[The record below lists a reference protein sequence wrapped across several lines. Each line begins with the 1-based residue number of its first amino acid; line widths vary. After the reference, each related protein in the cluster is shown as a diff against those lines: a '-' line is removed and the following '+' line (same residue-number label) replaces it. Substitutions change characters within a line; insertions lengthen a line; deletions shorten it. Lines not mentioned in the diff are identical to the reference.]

1 MNKIMKLVL
10 SLLITVTLI
19 PTMTISADAFT
30 VESVGDNT
38 YISDPSTM
46 NDYQDYFTD
55 ESTEY
60 AGSVWTDKS
69 VFTNTSAFNDVT
81 HRGGIIVG
89 DTVSNDT
96 LLTDGEK
103 VALGKDNF
111 LIALSTIGSTKEIE
125 GYETT
130 PTDTMLVLDVSNSM
144 DKSESVPDMIKAAND
159 AIHRLLELNQ
169 YNRVGVVLYSGNRN
183 YGASETSTGQVVLPL
198 GRYKTSDT
206 TEENGKTLY
215 HYLKVTIG
223 RNDYDQDTKTY
234 LSAGLSKEDGTKVTY
249 IEKQTTGAT
258 YTQNGMYKAYT
269 QFKSRIED
277 GDTAIASG
285 NVQGGTKRI
294 PIYVLMTDG
303 APTTVASTWNAPG
316 KSNAGNGGKTSD
328 AFGFL
333 NQLTA
338 SYVKNETTIG
348 YGRDAKFYTLAL
360 NLDAQDEVS
369 KNVAQSVL
377 NPEKSTAGIV
387 GHWKDL
393 IEKGELTL
401 SVQGT
406 DGKDG
411 KSITVTNKINN
422 QTYFKAPAEG
432 EKHIR
437 LYVDKPFE
445 ATGVDEMIAAF
456 NNIVEEII
464 LQSQYYPTYVE
475 GGKYSLDG
483 YVTFGDELGEFME
496 VKNIKGMV
504 LGNKLFTGA
513 SFAKLINDGETFG
526 NRYTWTES
534 GQQLLTSIQKRLNI
548 DEQTARP
555 LLSNVWLDEQFKYV
569 SDTEYSNYIGW
580 YATEDGSYI
589 SFWDKEDTDLNAP
602 ANATYRVKSY
612 VFQGKLGDEE
622 GRVTAS
628 DMMYIVVQV
637 YENIQTKDQQV
648 VWKIPSNLIPLIKY
662 NVTIN
667 TKSLDSATDVTL
679 TTEDAAPL
687 RLLYEVG
694 PREEINRANLL
705 EYMAKEDHTHPVTK
719 DGVVVGYAM
728 YSNRWGL
735 DLDSSDEVNVLDPSE
750 NLVTVSHFNPSH
762 ENERYFFIEDA
773 KVYVKDGNGYKAYS
787 GYTRPQNVENT
798 YYYAYPVI
806 ERTGSGDDN
815 AAKVTYVYLPIGS
828 DILSDRNNL
837 KSSGGNWYVNIGQI
851 MHRDTRSVITKDSN
865 PTGTLTYSDYPLVSR
880 PEDNEEIEGY
890 NVFSFLG
897 NNGRIVMYSGQGIKL
912 SKVVNDASVTE
923 TFSFEIELDQ
933 RHTRNDIEIYDED
946 SNPVAYTL
954 EGGNTIKVSLQAN
967 KTITI
972 LGLKTGTKYT
982 VSEASTEYYVLDS
995 ATVNGKEGNSGTVEE
1010 FEYDDVVF
1018 VNKKTT
1024 NKGDLLITKTVRHD
1038 YGDNYVIPNKQFT
1051 VEVALPGFENGTE
1064 FVANGTVENGQ
1075 AIEKVTVSN
1084 GLVILTMGH
1093 DDSVTI
1099 KDLPRGTKFNV
1110 TETNIPEG
1118 FTLSDDSVGVNEERE
1133 IIVDGLAEAHLI
1145 NKYSTDPINGNEV
1158 EIDLS
1163 KVFENWDNEV
1173 FIAKVQQ
1180 NIDGEWVDV
1189 ETIEFNKNNDETTV
1203 DLSDVEFT
1211 EPGTYTFRIF
1221 EVQAN
1226 AGEGIETNHILFD
1239 NQTYILTLD
1248 VVDIMN
1254 GEKTIENVKLN
1265 NETVAKVE
1273 DTYNINVDFV
1283 NQHIITQE
1291 EAYAD
1296 INISKVLNNNTG
1308 VEIDITQFEFGLY
1321 EGQEEVTT
1329 TNVGEDGQA
1338 TIRLEYTSDDLDFSS
1353 EDTNVFTYTLKE
1365 IVPNEAGEGMDYSEL
1380 VYDVIVTI
1388 SKGVHGTLTSQVEIK
1403 LNEETVR
1410 VAEFTNT
1417 YTIKEPA
1424 KATIDGT
1431 KKYSKADGTTIEDAS
1446 GFTFELYEA
1455 NSSFE
1460 ITNPNSP
1467 VTATSDTNGNFTFPE
1482 MEYET
1487 AGNRY
1492 YVVKEKAGTNPA
1504 ITYSNTE
1511 YRVTVNV
1518 KDGGSGKLVAET
1530 TINEVGG
1537 NNTSIKFENI
1547 YTVIEYTSVTLGG
1560 NKQLTGKDIE
1570 DGEFTFQLFEG
1581 DELLDTTTNVGTSGN
1596 FLFDEIEYREP
1607 GVHTYTI
1614 KEDTS
1619 SPKANYEYN
1628 TDGKVSYTVVVT
1640 VTDDGEG
1647 KLSAT
1652 QSVQN
1657 SEVVFTNAYNP
1668 QPIEVEFGAI
1678 KSFFELEVDENG
1690 EVIETEKELST
1701 FEFGLYEA
1709 NEEFAITNE
1718 TPLQTT
1724 TNNLSGNVN
1733 MAIQITEPGTKYFVF
1748 KEIAGDDFTINYD
1761 TKAYQLTVITTQNYD
1776 NEDDVQN
1783 GALESQLL
1791 INGVDS
1797 NEYEGG
1803 MTFKNTHVTYE
1814 IEADINISKVLN
1826 NNTGVEIDITQF
1838 EFGLYEG
1845 QEEVTTTNV
1854 GEDGQA
1860 TIRLEYTSDDL
1871 DFSSEDTNVFTYTLK
1886 EIVPNE
1892 AGEGM
1897 DYSELVYDVIVT
1909 ISKGVHGTL
1918 TSQVEIKLNEETVRV
1933 AEFTNT
1939 YTIKEPAKATIDG
1952 TKKYS
1957 KADGTTI
1964 EDASGFTFELYEANS
1979 SFEITNPNSPVT
1991 ATSDT
1996 NGNFTFPEMEYETA
2010 GNRYYVVKEK
2020 AGTNPAITY
2029 SNTEYR
2035 VTVNVKDGGSGKLV
2049 AETTIN
2055 EVGGNN
2061 TSIKFENIYTV
2072 IEYTSVTL
2080 GGNKQLTGK
2089 DIEDGEFTFQLF
2101 EGDELLDT
2109 TTNVGTSGNFLF
2121 DEIEYREP
2129 GVHTYTIKEDTS
2141 SPKANYEYNTDGK
2154 VSYTV
2159 VVTVTDD
2166 GEGKLSATQSVQNS
2180 EVVFTNA
2187 YNPQPIEVEFG
2198 AIKSFFELEVDENGE
2213 VIETEK
2219 ELSTFEF
2226 GLYEANEEFAITN
2239 ETPLQTT
2246 TNNLSGNVNMAIQIT
2261 EPGTKY
2267 FVFKEIAGDDFTINY
2282 DTKAYQ
2288 LTVITTQN
2296 YDNEDDVQNG
2306 ALESQLLINGVDSNE
2321 YEGGMTF
2328 KNTHVTYEL
2337 DAVLDIE
2344 KQLTHNI
2351 HNVALT
2357 NFSFGL
2363 YEDIDC
2369 TIPRLY
2375 EVLEELAV
2383 RSNPN
2388 EIVLT
2393 VDETGHVT
2401 FTETYSDA
2409 DMLPEDE
2416 FTFTYYVAEIIE
2428 NVIPNVK
2435 YDKSV
2440 YRVDVRLYYS
2450 EENELVLEQTYTR
2463 VKDKDGV
2470 LLEVEEV
2477 VETITFI
2484 NEYTGKDPKPKP
2496 PVHVVDTSTKR

>member
-19 PTMTISADAFT
+19 PTMTISADEFT

-69 VFTNTSAFNDVT
+69 VFTNASAFNDVT

-111 LIALSTIGSTKEIE
+111 LIALSAIGSTKEIE

-130 PTDTMLVLDVSNSM
+130 PTDTMLVLDVSQSM
-144 DKSESVPDMIKAAND
+144 DNSKSVLDMVKAAND
-159 AIHRLLELNQ
+159 AIHRLLELNK
-169 YNRVGVVLYSGNRN
+169 YNRVGVVLYSGNSSL
-183 YGASETSTGQVVLPL
+183 GASETSTGQVVLPL
-198 GRYKTSDT
+198 ARYKTTDI

-215 HYLKVTIG
+215 HYLKAVNDDDGDDHDTWTSLSSYLTYEDGAKVTNINKQTIG
-223 RNDYDQDTKTY
+223 
-234 LSAGLSKEDGTKVTY
+234 G
-249 IEKQTTGAT
+249 T
-258 YTQNGMYKAYT
+258 YTQNGMYLAYG
-269 QFKSRIED
+269 QFKSRIEAK
-277 GDTAIASG
+277 DTAIASG

-294 PIYVLMTDG
+294 PIYVLMSDG
-303 APTTVASTWNAPG
+303 APTTVSSAWNRPR
-316 KSNAGNGGKTSD
+316 KSNAGNGGKTFD

-338 SYVKNETTIG
+338 AYVKNETTIG

-360 NLDAQDEVS
+360 NLDTQDEVS

-387 GHWKDL
+387 ELWNDFIK
-393 IEKGELTL
+393 KGELKL

-406 DGKDG
+406 EGRNPQNTD
-411 KSITVTNKINN
+411 ITIANKIDN

-437 LYVDKPFE
+437 LYVDKPFA

-513 SFAKLINDGETFG
+513 SFAKLINDGVTFG
-526 NRYTWTES
+526 NRDTWTEY
-534 GQQLLTSIQKRLNI
+534 GQELLSSIQKRLNI
-548 DEQTARP
+548 DDPTARD
-555 LLSNVWLDEQFKYV
+555 LLSKVWRDDQFKYV
-569 SDTEYSNYIGW
+569 SDTEYSNYVGW

-589 SFWDKEDTDLNAP
+589 GFWDKDDTDLNVP
-602 ANATYRVKSY
+602 ANATYHVKSY

-628 DMMYIVVQV
+628 DMMYIIVQV

-667 TKSLDSATDVTL
+667 TKSLDTATDVTL
-679 TTEDAAPL
+679 TTEDASPL

-705 EYMAKEDHTHPVTK
+705 EYMSKEDHTHPVTQ

-750 NLVTVSHFNPSH
+750 NLVTVSHFNPSY
-762 ENERYFFIEDA
+762 ENERYFLVEDA
-773 KVYVKDGNGYKAYS
+773 RVYVKDGNGYKAYS
-787 GYTRPQNVENT
+787 GDRPQDGENT

-806 ERTGSGDDN
+806 ERTGSDDN
-815 AAKVTYVYLPIGS
+815 PTAKVTHVYLPIDS
-828 DILSDRNNL
+828 DILSNRNNL

-851 MHRDTRSVITKDSN
+851 MHRDTRSVIAKDSN

-880 PEDNEEIEGY
+880 PENNEEIEGY
-890 NVFSFLG
+890 NIFSFLG
-897 NNGRIVMYSGQGIKL
+897 NNGRIVMYSGQGLKL
-912 SKVVNDASVTE
+912 SKVVNDARVTE
-923 TFSFEIELDQ
+923 TFSFEIKLDQ

-946 SNPVAYTL
+946 SNPVTYTL

-1038 YGDNYVIPNKQFT
+1038 YGDNYAIPNKQFT

-1093 DDSVTI
+1093 EDSVTI

-1173 FIAKVQQ
+1173 FTAKVQQ

-1189 ETIEFNKNNDETTV
+1189 KTIRFDKNNATASL
-1203 DLSDVEFT
+1203 DLANVSFD

-1221 EVQAN
+1221 EVQAD
-1226 AGEGIETNHILFD
+1226 AGEGVDTNHILFD

-1283 NQHIITQE
+1283 NQHITTQE

-1308 VEIDITQFEFGLY
+1308 VEIDITQFTFGLY

-1338 TIRLEYTSDDLDFSS
+1338 TIRLEYTSDDLDFSL

-1417 YTIKEPA
+1417 YTITDPA
-1424 KATIDGT
+1424 NATIEGT
-1431 KKYSKADGTTIEDAS
+1431 KKYSKADGTTIVDAS

-1467 VTATSDTNGNFTFPE
+1467 VTATSDTNGNFAFPE

-1570 DGEFTFQLFEG
+1570 DGEFTFLLFEG
-1581 DELLDTTTNVGTSGN
+1581 DTLIDTTTNVGTSGN

-1668 QPIEVEFGAI
+1668 QPTEVEFGAI

-1776 NEDDVQN
+1776 NED
-1783 GALESQLL
+1783 
-1791 INGVDS
+1791 
-1797 NEYEGG
+1797 
-1803 MTFKNTHVTYE
+1803 
-1814 IEADINISKVLN
+1814 NI
-1826 NNTGVEIDITQF
+1826 
-1838 EFGLYEG
+1838 
-1845 QEEVTTTNV
+1845 
-1854 GEDGQA
+1854 
-1860 TIRLEYTSDDL
+1860 
-1871 DFSSEDTNVFTYTLK
+1871 
-1886 EIVPNE
+1886 
-1892 AGEGM
+1892 
-1897 DYSELVYDVIVT
+1897 
-1909 ISKGVHGTL
+1909 
-1918 TSQVEIKLNEETVRV
+1918 
-1933 AEFTNT
+1933 
-1939 YTIKEPAKATIDG
+1939 
-1952 TKKYS
+1952 
-1957 KADGTTI
+1957 
-1964 EDASGFTFELYEANS
+1964 
-1979 SFEITNPNSPVT
+1979 
-1991 ATSDT
+1991 
-1996 NGNFTFPEMEYETA
+1996 
-2010 GNRYYVVKEK
+2010 
-2020 AGTNPAITY
+2020 
-2029 SNTEYR
+2029 
-2035 VTVNVKDGGSGKLV
+2035 
-2049 AETTIN
+2049 
-2055 EVGGNN
+2055 
-2061 TSIKFENIYTV
+2061 
-2072 IEYTSVTL
+2072 
-2080 GGNKQLTGK
+2080 
-2089 DIEDGEFTFQLF
+2089 
-2101 EGDELLDT
+2101 
-2109 TTNVGTSGNFLF
+2109 
-2121 DEIEYREP
+2121 
-2129 GVHTYTIKEDTS
+2129 
-2141 SPKANYEYNTDGK
+2141 
-2154 VSYTV
+2154 
-2159 VVTVTDD
+2159 
-2166 GEGKLSATQSVQNS
+2166 
-2180 EVVFTNA
+2180 
-2187 YNPQPIEVEFG
+2187 
-2198 AIKSFFELEVDENGE
+2198 
-2213 VIETEK
+2213 
-2219 ELSTFEF
+2219 
-2226 GLYEANEEFAITN
+2226 
-2239 ETPLQTT
+2239 
-2246 TNNLSGNVNMAIQIT
+2246 
-2261 EPGTKY
+2261 
-2267 FVFKEIAGDDFTINY
+2267 
-2282 DTKAYQ
+2282 
-2288 LTVITTQN
+2288 
-2296 YDNEDDVQNG
+2296 QNG

-2351 HNVALT
+2351 HNVELT

-2416 FTFTYYVAEIIE
+2416 FTFTYYVAELME
-2428 NVIPNVK
+2428 NIIPNVK

>member
-19 PTMTISADAFT
+19 PAMTISADELT

-55 ESTEY
+55 QSTEY

-69 VFTNTSAFNDVT
+69 VFTNASAFNDVT

-111 LIALSTIGSTKEIE
+111 LIALSAIGSTKEIE

-130 PTDTMLVLDVSNSM
+130 PTDTMLVLDVSQSM
-144 DKSESVPDMIKAAND
+144 DNSKSVLDMVEAAND
-159 AIHRLLELNQ
+159 AIHRLLELNK
-169 YNRVGVVLYSGNRN
+169 YNRVGVVLYSGNSN
-183 YGASETSTGQVVLPL
+183 FGASETNTGQVVLPL
-198 GRYKTSDT
+198 GRYKTTET
-206 TEENGKTLY
+206 TKENDKILY
-215 HYLKVTIG
+215 HYLKAVD
-223 RNDYDQDTKTY
+223 NDNGDDHDTWTSLSSQLTY
-234 LSAGLSKEDGTKVTY
+234 EDGTKVTNVN
-249 IEKQTTGAT
+249 KQTIGGT
-258 YTQNGMYKAYT
+258 YTQNGMYLAYN
-269 QFKSRIED
+269 QFKSRID
-277 GDTAIASG
+277 ANDTAIAPG

-294 PIYVLMTDG
+294 PIYVLMSDG
-303 APTTVASTWNAPG
+303 APTTVASAWNQPG

-338 SYVKNETTIG
+338 AYVKNETTIG

-360 NLDAQDEVS
+360 NLAAQDEVS

-377 NPEKSTAGIV
+377 NPEKSTTGIV
-387 GHWKDL
+387 DYWKDL
-393 IEKGELTL
+393 IEKGQLTL

-406 DGKDG
+406 DGNDG
-411 KSITVTNKINN
+411 KSITITNKINN

-513 SFAKLINDGETFG
+513 SFAKLINDGVTFG
-526 NRYTWTES
+526 DRYTWTEY
-534 GQQLLTSIQKRLNI
+534 GQELLSSIQKRLNI
-548 DEQTARP
+548 DDPTART
-555 LLSNVWLDEQFKYV
+555 LLSSVWRDDQFKYV
-569 SDTEYSNYIGW
+569 SDTEYSNYVGW

-589 SFWDKEDTDLNAP
+589 SFWDKDDTDLNAP
-602 ANATYRVKSY
+602 ANATYHVKSY
-612 VFQGKLGDEE
+612 IFQGKLGDEE

-628 DMMYIVVQV
+628 DMMYIIVQV

-667 TKSLDSATDVTL
+667 TKSLSTATDVTL
-679 TTEDAAPL
+679 TTEDAVPL

-705 EYMAKEDHTHPVTK
+705 EYMSKEDHTHPVTK

-735 DLDSSDEVNVLDPSE
+735 DLDSSDEVNVLDPNK
-750 NLVTVSHFNPSH
+750 NLVTVSHFKPSY
-762 ENERYFFIEDA
+762 ENERYFFVEDA
-773 KVYVKDGNGYKAYS
+773 RVYVKDGNEYKAYS
-787 GYTRPQNVENT
+787 SDTRPQNVENT
-798 YYYAYPVI
+798 YYYAYHVI
-806 ERTGSGDDN
+806 ERTGSGN
-815 AAKVTYVYLPIGS
+815 AAEVTYIYLPIGS
-828 DILSDRNNL
+828 DILSDQNNL
-837 KSSGGNWYVNIGQI
+837 KSSDGNWYVNIGQI
-851 MHRDTRSVITKDSN
+851 MHRDTRSVIAKDSN

-880 PEDNEEIEGY
+880 PEDNKEIDSY
-890 NVFSFLG
+890 NIFSFLG
-897 NNGRIVMYSGQGIKL
+897 NNGRIVMYSGQGIRL

-923 TFSFEIELDQ
+923 TFAFEIELDQ

-954 EGGNTIKVSLQAN
+954 EGGNTIKVNLQAN

-982 VSEASTEYYVLDS
+982 VSESGTEYYVLDS
-995 ATVNGKEGNSGTVEE
+995 TTVNGKEGNSGTVEE
-1010 FEYDDVVF
+1010 FEHDDVVF

-1024 NKGDLLITKTVRHD
+1024 NKGDLLITKTVRHE
-1038 YGDNYVIPNKQFT
+1038 YGDNYVIPDKKFT
-1051 VEVALPGFENGTE
+1051 VEVALPGFEDGTE

-1075 AIEKVTVSN
+1075 AIEKVTVSD

-1093 DDSVTI
+1093 EDSVTI

-1133 IIVDGLAEAHLI
+1133 IIVDGVAEAHLI
-1145 NKYSTDPINGNEV
+1145 NEYSTDPINGDEV

-1163 KVFENWDNEV
+1163 KVFENWDNEI
-1173 FIAKVQQ
+1173 FTAKVQQ

-1189 ETIEFNKNNDETTV
+1189 ETIRFDKNNATASL
-1203 DLSDVEFT
+1203 DLANVSFD

-1221 EVQAN
+1221 EVQAD
-1226 AGEGIETNHILFD
+1226 AGEGVDTNHILFD

-1248 VVDIMN
+1248 VVDVMD
-1254 GEKTIENVKLN
+1254 GKKTIENVKLN
-1265 NETVAKVE
+1265 NETVTKAE

-1283 NQHIITQE
+1283 NQHITTQDKV
-1291 EAYAD
+1291 YAD
-1296 INISKVLNNNTG
+1296 INISKVLKNDTG
-1308 VEIDITQFEFGLY
+1308 VEIDITQFTFGLY

-1329 TNVGEDGQA
+1329 TKVGGDGKA

-1365 IVPNEAGEGMDYSEL
+1365 IVPNEPNEGMDYSEL

-1388 SKGVHGTLTSQVEIK
+1388 SKGVHGTLTSEVEIK

-1424 KATIDGT
+1424 KATIQGT

-1455 NSSFE
+1455 NSSFG
-1460 ITNPNSP
+1460 ITNPNNP
-1467 VTATSDTNGNFTFPE
+1467 VTATSDTNGNFAFPE

-1570 DGEFTFQLFEG
+1570 DGEFTFLLFEG
-1581 DELLDTTTNVGTSGN
+1581 DTLLDTTVNVGTSGN

-1652 QSVQN
+1652 QDIQN
-1657 SEVVFTNAYNP
+1657 TEVVFTNAYNP
-1668 QPIEVEFGAI
+1668 QPTEVEIGAT

-1690 EVIETEKELST
+1690 EVSETEKELSE

-1724 TNNLSGNVN
+1724 KNNLSGNIN
-1733 MAIQITEPGTKYFVF
+1733 MSIEITEPGTKYFVF

-1776 NEDDVQN
+1776 NEDNIQN
-1783 GALESQLL
+1783 GALESYLQ
-1791 INGVDS
+1791 IDGVASGKFDGTKYQ
-1797 NEYEGG
+1797 NVE
-1803 MTFKNTHVTYE
+1803 MTFKNTHVT
-1814 IEADINISKVLN
+1814 N
-1826 NNTGVEIDITQF
+1826 
-1838 EFGLYEG
+1838 
-1845 QEEVTTTNV
+1845 
-1854 GEDGQA
+1854 
-1860 TIRLEYTSDDL
+1860 
-1871 DFSSEDTNVFTYTLK
+1871 
-1886 EIVPNE
+1886 
-1892 AGEGM
+1892 
-1897 DYSELVYDVIVT
+1897 
-1909 ISKGVHGTL
+1909 
-1918 TSQVEIKLNEETVRV
+1918 
-1933 AEFTNT
+1933 
-1939 YTIKEPAKATIDG
+1939 
-1952 TKKYS
+1952 
-1957 KADGTTI
+1957 
-1964 EDASGFTFELYEANS
+1964 
-1979 SFEITNPNSPVT
+1979 
-1991 ATSDT
+1991 
-1996 NGNFTFPEMEYETA
+1996 
-2010 GNRYYVVKEK
+2010 
-2020 AGTNPAITY
+2020 
-2029 SNTEYR
+2029 
-2035 VTVNVKDGGSGKLV
+2035 
-2049 AETTIN
+2049 
-2055 EVGGNN
+2055 
-2061 TSIKFENIYTV
+2061 
-2072 IEYTSVTL
+2072 
-2080 GGNKQLTGK
+2080 
-2089 DIEDGEFTFQLF
+2089 
-2101 EGDELLDT
+2101 
-2109 TTNVGTSGNFLF
+2109 
-2121 DEIEYREP
+2121 
-2129 GVHTYTIKEDTS
+2129 
-2141 SPKANYEYNTDGK
+2141 
-2154 VSYTV
+2154 
-2159 VVTVTDD
+2159 
-2166 GEGKLSATQSVQNS
+2166 
-2180 EVVFTNA
+2180 
-2187 YNPQPIEVEFG
+2187 
-2198 AIKSFFELEVDENGE
+2198 ELE
-2213 VIETEK
+2213 
-2219 ELSTFEF
+2219 
-2226 GLYEANEEFAITN
+2226 
-2239 ETPLQTT
+2239 
-2246 TNNLSGNVNMAIQIT
+2246 
-2261 EPGTKY
+2261 
-2267 FVFKEIAGDDFTINY
+2267 
-2282 DTKAYQ
+2282 
-2288 LTVITTQN
+2288 
-2296 YDNEDDVQNG
+2296 
-2306 ALESQLLINGVDSNE
+2306 
-2321 YEGGMTF
+2321 
-2328 KNTHVTYEL
+2328 
-2337 DAVLDIE
+2337 AVLDIE

-2351 HNVALT
+2351 HNVKLT

-2393 VDETGHVT
+2393 VDETGHVS

-2496 PVHVVDTSTKR
+2496 PVHVVDTSLR